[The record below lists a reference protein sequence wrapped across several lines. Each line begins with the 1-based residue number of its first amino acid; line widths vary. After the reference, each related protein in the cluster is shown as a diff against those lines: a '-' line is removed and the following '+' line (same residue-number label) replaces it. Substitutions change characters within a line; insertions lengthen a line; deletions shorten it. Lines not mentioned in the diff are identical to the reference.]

1 MACGILSS
9 LVPMNFVVCV
19 VAAWLLLLLL
29 LLLLLTM
36 MMTIWTFVVV
46 DVVPMQT
53 VGVPFVPFL
62 PTSTKYDLFVSE
74 NNRCDVERS

>member
-29 LLLLLTM
+29 LLTM
-36 MMTIWTFVVV
+36 MMRIWTFVVV